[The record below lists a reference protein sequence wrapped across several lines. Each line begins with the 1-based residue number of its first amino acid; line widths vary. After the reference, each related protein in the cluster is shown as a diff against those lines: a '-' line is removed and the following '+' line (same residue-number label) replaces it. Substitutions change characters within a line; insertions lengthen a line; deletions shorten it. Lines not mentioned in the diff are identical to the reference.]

1 MLKSRCEIY
10 ALLTIITIFFLNSCA
25 SNFYQVPIA
34 QGNIISLEM
43 LSKLEK
49 GLTKVQVQYIMGTP
63 SVQDPFNS
71 SKWDYIGY
79 EIIGNELLR
88 EVHYSLYFQEDKLI
102 KWIKEIDS
110 DSNEDVSG
118 ITEKLNTE
126 KSEE

>member
-1 MLKSRCEIY
+1 MRFAFLI
-10 ALLTIITIFFLNSCA
+10 TIITIFFLNSCA

-63 SVQDPFNS
+63 SVKDPFDS

-79 EIIGNELLR
+79 EIIGNDLLR
-88 EVHYSLYFQEDKLI
+88 EVHYSLLFQDEKLN
-102 KWIKEIDS
+102 KWIKKIDS
-110 DSNEDVSG
+110 VSNEDVSG

-126 KSEE
+126 ESEE

>member
-1 MLKSRCEIY
+1 MKFSFLI
-10 ALLTIITIFFLNSCA
+10 TIITIFFLNSCA

-63 SVQDPFNS
+63 SVKDPFDS

-88 EVHYSLYFQEDKLI
+88 EVHYSLLFQDEKLN
-102 KWIKEIDS
+102 KWTKKIDS

-126 KSEE
+126 KSEQ

>member
-1 MLKSRCEIY
+1 VKFTSLI
-10 ALLTIITIFFLNSCA
+10 TIITIFFLNSCA

-63 SVQDPFNS
+63 SVLDPFNS

-88 EVHYSLYFQEDKLI
+88 EVHYSLYFQENKLS

-126 KSEE
+126 KSKE

>member
-1 MLKSRCEIY
+1 MRFAFLI
-10 ALLTIITIFFLNSCA
+10 TIITIFFLNSCA

-49 GLTKVQVQYIMGTP
+49 GLTKAQVQYIMGSP
-63 SVQDPFNS
+63 SVKDPFDS

-79 EIIGNELLR
+79 EIIGNDLLR
-88 EVHYSLYFQEDKLI
+88 EVHYSLLFQDEKLN
-102 KWIKEIDS
+102 KWIKKIDS
-110 DSNEDVSG
+110 VSNEDVSG

-126 KSEE
+126 ESEE

>member
-1 MLKSRCEIY
+1 VKFKSLI
-10 ALLTIITIFFLNSCA
+10 TIITIFFLNSCA

-43 LSKLEK
+43 LSKLEN

-63 SVQDPFNS
+63 SIRDPFDS

-88 EVHYSLYFQEDKLI
+88 EVHYSLHFQDEKLDR
-102 KWIKEIDS
+102 WIKKIDS

-118 ITEKLNTE
+118 ITEKLNLE
-126 KSEE
+126 KLEE

>member
-1 MLKSRCEIY
+1 MKFTL
-10 ALLTIITIFFLNSCA
+10 LLTIITIFVLNSCA